1 MARVVT
7 VSSGV
12 GGRPR
17 KAPAGTSIDS
27 RPGNRLLIASAS
39 SMARMPGAPLVASL
53 TALTTSTTS
62 PGPIGADGKDRRHLL
77 AMNCRPDFSERQ
89 ESPFHRTRRN
99 IVIAQDR
106 IEGLLVVSLQGPLRD
121 ADGLAGDAW

>member
-27 RPGNRLLIASAS
+27 RPGNRLFIASAS

-53 TALTTSTTS
+53 MAPTTSTTS
-62 PGPIGADGKDRRHLL
+62 PGPTDRRQERPPH
-77 AMNCRPDFSERQ
+77 ACHNRRPDFGERQ
-89 ESPFHRTRRN
+89 EDSFYGCRRD

-106 IEGLLVVSLQGPLRD
+106 IEGLLVVSLQGSLRD
-121 ADGLAGDAW
+121 ADGLAGEA